1 MKKLSVLSVLIL
13 TLNFVFGQEIPLPI
27 QDRAN
32 AVNFIF
38 EGTVINSEAYYAY
51 DGAYIHTSNTVEITR
66 ILKGDIQ
73 CGTIEII
80 TNGGLVGDV
89 NQEGSH
95 SLQLIEGSTGIF
107 LCTETDA
114 PTSIVDFYPETN
126 LEKLEATFENQ
137 SFIRYWWDGQGINA
151 SDIWMNYDS
160 LAALYNAT
168 EIITGL
174 TYIDCNASSNLIYNG
189 LPTQSNILE
198 EKEEIFPTYTKSAFD
213 SLIDYAEYKR
223 VNFTRKSTSR
233 SPDKIFFNLKNLIIS
248 GITQKYLE
256 FDVTVKD
263 NIGTKYLDQSAIR
276 LEYDPTIFGT
286 YIVNNTNILV
296 TRGTLNSNSNCYSDP
311 IPSDE
316 NSNTILIPA
325 LESVGSTC
333 KAPILT
339 TAQTIMHVKMKIQNC
354 NIPNN
359 ITLQDTATFFGPS
372 LVINYCAY
380 AESPAD
386 SFQTY
391 YTELEHI
398 QTEPVPDCVP
408 TITSFA
414 PHSVAGGIKDTL
426 TIRGFQFEDNR
437 GSGNLYFPNANNLGN
452 PDVFLD
458 TLDYISW
465 SDTMIQIYV
474 PSFDTAMVANMAEVN
489 QPAGSGFFKLVTDD
503 GSFDYSDTALTIR
516 YSVNN
521 NQFKNNVYIAPHA
534 QFNGSIVFHC
544 DTAVANYK
552 NGAMKDIIRKALAD
566 WTCLTGIDWSLGSDT
581 IYNDLITKFDSVC
594 IIKFSK
600 LDSGTIAEGTQ
611 RSTQT
616 PNGAAT
622 YDLAKEMDID
632 INSMYDYF
640 CDSTSTNVPPNQKD
654 LYYAILHELGHA
666 HGLNHVIDINGLM
679 HPEYTPI
686 PRKINLEFDYSCDE
700 GGHWI
705 ITQSQL
711 FPNSILN
718 SQGASKILANPNP
731 PCSHY
736 VSVIEYENSFV
747 EMITYPNPFHDN
759 INISL
764 KTDYGFKAFIKVY
777 DLSGKLIK
785 SQNEV
790 INQGENQITL
800 SIDGVSNGM
809 YIINIS
815 SEDNKFSTFTKI
827 IRE

>member
-13 TLNFVFGQEIPLPI
+13 TLNFVFGNEIPLPI
-27 QDRAN
+27 QDRIN

-38 EGTVINSEAYYAY
+38 EGKVINSEAYFAY

-80 TNGGLVGDV
+80 TNGGLVGNEELEV
-89 NQEGSH
+89 SH

-151 SDIWMNYDS
+151 ADIWMNYDS

-168 EIITGL
+168 EVITGL
-174 TYIDCNASSNLIYNG
+174 TFIDCSASSNLIYNG
-189 LPTQSNILE
+189 LPTQSNIVE

-223 VNFTRKSTSR
+223 VNFTRESTSR

-248 GITQKYLE
+248 GNTQKYLE
-256 FDVTVKD
+256 FDITVKD

-286 YIVNNTNILV
+286 YIVANTNILV
-296 TRGTLNSNSNCYSDP
+296 TSGTLNSDTNCYSLPTPADA
-311 IPSDE
+311 

-325 LESVGSTC
+325 LESMGSTC
-333 KAPILT
+333 KVPILT
-339 TAQTIMHVKMKIQNC
+339 TAQTIMHIKMKLQNC

-372 LVINYCAY
+372 LIINYCAY

-391 YTELEHI
+391 YTELEHT

-426 TIRGFQFEDNR
+426 TIRGFQFGDNR

-458 TLDYISW
+458 ALDYISW
-465 SDTMIQIYV
+465 SDTMIQIRV
-474 PSFDTAMVANMAEVN
+474 PSFDTAMVAGLAEVN

-503 GSFDYSDTALTIR
+503 GSSDFSDTSLTIR
-516 YSVNN
+516 YSLNN
-521 NQFKNNVYIAPHA
+521 NAFKNNVFIAPHA
-534 QFNGSIVFHC
+534 QFNGAIVFHC

-581 IYNDLITKFDSVC
+581 VYNGSTTKFDSAC
-594 IIKFSK
+594 IIKFSA
-600 LDSGTIAEGTQ
+600 LSPGIIATGAQRATQ
-611 RSTQT
+611 Q

-622 YDLAKEMDID
+622 FAFAKEMDID
-632 INSMYDYF
+632 INSMYNYF
-640 CDSTSTNVPPNQKD
+640 CDSTSSTVPSNEKD
-654 LYYAILHELGHA
+654 LYYAILHELGHT
-666 HGLNHVIDINGLM
+666 HGLNHVIDVNAIM
-679 HPEYTPI
+679 HPEYTPM
-686 PRKINLEFDYSCDE
+686 PRKTNLEFDYSCDE

-705 ITQSQL
+705 INKSQL
-711 FPNSILN
+711 FPSSTYS

-736 VSVIEYENSFV
+736 VSIIEYEDSFV

-764 KTDYGFKAFIKVY
+764 KTESSFEALIKIY

-785 SQNEV
+785 SQNEY
-790 INQGENQITL
+790 INQGENVITL
-800 SIDGVSNGM
+800 SMGEISNGM

-815 SEDNKFSTFTKI
+815 SSDNKFSTFTKI